1 MTTEYPFFVKKKIFD
16 FSSNVKK
23 KIFFYTLLVKNIL
36 ALEIQNSLRRNL
48 LQKKTTRLGNCNK
61 PLFIFSRQKNSG
73 KRKRDLLPDNPMIKK
88 NFGESRVSDLDKAL
102 EIDLNL

>member
-1 MTTEYPFFVKKKIFD
+1 MVQIWTIMTTEFFFQL
-16 FSSNVKK
+16 N
-23 KIFFYTLLVKNIL
+23 
-36 ALEIQNSLRRNL
+36 
-48 LQKKTTRLGNCNK
+48 RLGNCIK